1 VNPVIVSGRYTQM
14 KRHNPIVPLRLERFA
29 WMVAVVVVLRFA
41 AWDLHHVF
49 DLHAADEPCEI
60 CLVVERGGDGPVA
73 VAARILLP
81 HTSPAPR
88 AAFSAPHR
96 ATPAPCPLPRG
107 PPTLLG

>member
-1 VNPVIVSGRYTQM
+1 M
-14 KRHNPIVPLRLERFA
+14 PLRLERFA
-29 WMVAVVVVLRFA
+29 WMVALVVVLRFT

-49 DLHAADEPCEI
+49 DLHAADEPCEV

-73 VAARILLP
+73 ATDKPPLP
-81 HTSPAPR
+81 HISPAPR
-88 AAFSAPHR
+88 SGFANPHR